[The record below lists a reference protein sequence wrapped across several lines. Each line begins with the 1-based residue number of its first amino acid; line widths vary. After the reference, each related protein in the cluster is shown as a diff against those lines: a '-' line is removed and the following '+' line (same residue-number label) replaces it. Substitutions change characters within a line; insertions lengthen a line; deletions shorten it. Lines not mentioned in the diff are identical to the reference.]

1 MQMGRH
7 ASVWEAISFAVK
19 EEHGLLGLF
28 SGGKLVSQ
36 VVRDVPYAII
46 TAVSYELLQAGVN
59 NYMDA
64 RREEAVGVSG
74 AAPSSSKSA
83 SGDTGNIG
91 ATEAKSLKSRR
102 TYQDALCGSCAGGL
116 STFLTTPMDVVKT
129 RLMSGG
135 DQYGYTSVGD
145 AARRMLSEEGGSSFF
160 RGASSRLM
168 HKIPAN
174 GLFYLCYE
182 AFRVLLEVDEHYQ

>member
-1 MQMGRH
+1 VLKQRMQMGRH
-7 ASVWEAISFAVK
+7 TSVWEAISFATLEK
-19 EEHGLLGLF
+19 NGLLGLF

-46 TAVSYELLQAGVN
+46 TAVSYELLQAGLN
-59 NYMDA
+59 NYVA
-64 RREEAVGVSG
+64 RRANSINPKSGVIGDSD
-74 AAPSSSKSA
+74 
-83 SGDTGNIG
+83 SGDNGDSR
-91 ATEAKSLKSRR
+91 EAQAKSRR
-102 TYQDALCGSCAGGL
+102 VYQDALCGSCAGGL

-145 AARRMLSEEGGSSFF
+145 AARRMLAEEGGAAFF
-160 RGASSRLM
+160 RGASSRLL

-182 AFRVLLEVDEHYQ
+182 AFRALLGVDEHYQ